1 MQIARSFSEIA
12 ERKQKEL
19 DDDRD
24 CQQINM
30 INDDKFQKIIDS
42 SVGNIFKNIMA
53 LNANSVKNDCQD
65 TYKKIKYQEA
75 VTNLQSGKDFVEVK
89 DKFGIIK
96 VKEIDKQANL
106 EKAGH
111 LYSMLTKVRAS
122 DMFLMLNKQNNQD
135 DDMAMAGDKYQQ
147 LLRYN

>member
-12 ERKQKEL
+12 ERKMKEL
-19 DDDRD
+19 HDNRD
-24 CQQINM
+24 CLQINL

-53 LNANSVKNDCQD
+53 LNAMTIKGDCKD

-75 VTNLQSGKDFVEVK
+75 VSNLQSGKDFVEVK

-96 VKEIDKQANL
+96 VKEIDK
-106 EKAGH
+106 
-111 LYSMLTKVRAS
+111 
-122 DMFLMLNKQNNQD
+122 
-135 DDMAMAGDKYQQ
+135 
-147 LLRYN
+147 